1 MPKSSGVN
9 HIYVVTLI
17 NLLAKASSNVCQHET
32 GYEGCVMDT
41 DDKLYTNSIR
51 LIR

>member
-1 MPKSSGVN
+1 MPTSSGVN
-9 HIYVVTLI
+9 RIYVVILI

-41 DDKLYTNSIR
+41 DDKLYTNR
-51 LIR
+51 V